1 MLQNAISVIPN
12 AKIQRF
18 SFTLW
23 KLRLFNLKKISRD
36 VDDKVASVTPLQR
49 YSDFC
54 DPPICEKLLL
64 YLYIYINIK
73 SILGGGIGRNFTV
86 TL

>member
-1 MLQNAISVIPN
+1 MPSP
-12 AKIQRF
+12 
-18 SFTLW
+18 FTY
-23 KLRLFNLKKISRD
+23 IH
-36 VDDKVASVTPLQR
+36 VASVTPLQR

-64 YLYIYINIK
+64 YLYKYINIK
-73 SILGGGIGRNFTV
+73 SILGGGGIGRNFTV

>member
-1 MLQNAISVIPN
+1 MPSP
-12 AKIQRF
+12 
-18 SFTLW
+18 FTYV
-23 KLRLFNLKKISRD
+23 D
-36 VDDKVASVTPLQR
+36 VTSVTPLQR

-64 YLYIYINIK
+64 YLYIYK
-73 SILGGGIGRNFTV
+73 YKEYFRGWIGRNFTV

>member
-1 MLQNAISVIPN
+1 MPSP
-12 AKIQRF
+12 
-18 SFTLW
+18 FTY
-23 KLRLFNLKKISRD
+23 IH
-36 VDDKVASVTPLQR
+36 VASVTPLQR

-54 DPPICEKLLL
+54 APPICEKLLL

-73 SILGGGIGRNFTV
+73 SILGGWDREKFYCNAV

>member
-1 MLQNAISVIPN
+1 MPSP
-12 AKIQRF
+12 
-18 SFTLW
+18 FTY
-23 KLRLFNLKKISRD
+23 IH
-36 VDDKVASVTPLQR
+36 VASVTPLQR

-64 YLYIYINIK
+64 YLYIYK
-73 SILGGGIGRNFTV
+73 YKEYFRGGWDREKFYCNAV

>member
-1 MLQNAISVIPN
+1 MPSP
-12 AKIQRF
+12 
-18 SFTLW
+18 FTY
-23 KLRLFNLKKISRD
+23 IH
-36 VDDKVASVTPLQR
+36 VASVTPLQR

-64 YLYIYINIK
+64 YLYINIK